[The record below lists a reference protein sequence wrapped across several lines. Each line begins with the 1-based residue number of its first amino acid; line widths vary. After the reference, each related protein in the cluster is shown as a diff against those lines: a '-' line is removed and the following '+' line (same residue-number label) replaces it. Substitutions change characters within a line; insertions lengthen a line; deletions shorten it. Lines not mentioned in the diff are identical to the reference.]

1 MFTKDEMKGI
11 MMFATP
17 VIQTGKDEKL
27 KVGYYTRVSVVIRGE
42 NNFIQAIMRTLK
54 QYEIPCEVK
63 IKESKA
69 RPKPILTIK
78 GRNHLRR
85 LLNEFILT
93 DSGVILSSHGKW
105 YNFALICDLVEKR
118 HHLTDYGFMQIVNL
132 TSSST
137 NDGVIKND

>member
-27 KVGYYTRVSVVIRGE
+27 KVGYYTRVSVVLRGE
-42 NNFIQAIMRTLK
+42 NNFIQAVMRTLK

-63 IKESKA
+63 LKESKA

-78 GRNHLRR
+78 GRNHLRK
-85 LLNEFILT
+85 LLNDFILT
-93 DSGVILSSHGKW
+93 DNGVILSSHGKW

-118 HHLTDYGFMQIVNL
+118 QHLTDYGFMQIVNL
-132 TSSST
+132 ISTST
-137 NDGVIKND
+137 TDGVSKND